1 MPLTQPLP
9 TTWTAQHLIAKTSDT
24 NISANDFIISCNGAK
39 HGTTGKTYIA
49 TKMPFVTFYISNQG
63 AGTAV
68 VVFSRVSDGTPL
80 YATAIQPITST
91 TGDQFRS
98 VTLPVD
104 DVNSLTLT
112 TVKTGTVSLSIVAS
126 GVTDSG
132 LLPDPVL
139 PLQGG
144 SSIGSPMK
152 AGGLM
157 RTVGGSQVAMGGS
170 SK

>member
-9 TTWTAQHLIAKTSDT
+9 TTWTAQHLIAKTSNT

-49 TKMPFVTFYISNQG
+49 TKIAFCSLFTISNQG

-132 LLPDPVL
+132 LLPDPII
-139 PLQGG
+139 PSRWIISWISNESWWTHESCWGI
-144 SSIGSPMK
+144 SSCNGRI
-152 AGGLM
+152 
-157 RTVGGSQVAMGGS
+157 
-170 SK
+170 

>member
-9 TTWTAQHLIAKTSDT
+9 TTWTAQHLIAKTSNT

-91 TGDQFRS
+91 S

-132 LLPDPVL
+132 LLPDPIM

-144 SSIGSPMK
+144 ASVGSPMK